1 MSHKAYNT
9 NYLISVSRLP
19 HHFFGMINDL
29 QGKEA
34 LYHNPGIALRS
45 FVIANCFNDEFV
57 EVDGTMQSV
66 IEECEEFSNS
76 HNMIALIID
85 MLKSKYNE
93 AKGLVEADD
102 FKNTVKDTLDR
113 STMLFKNMNSSYD
126 QFMDYC
132 SNVPPEV
139 NSITTTPGTYLKH
152 SMFEFKNVLDQ
163 LVYEVSLVPSNE
175 SA

>member
-1 MSHKAYNT
+1 MNKIVIDENGAAF
-9 NYLISVSRLP
+9 V
-19 HHFFGMINDL
+19 DEA
-29 QGKEA
+29 GKEVRRISWE
-34 LYHNPGIALRS
+34 HLREY
-45 FVIANCFNDEFV
+45 CFNDEFV